1 MKKFFLLLLLT
12 IPSFNVG
19 LISSAYS
26 QTTESAKGMAM
37 CDRIQKQ
44 AICEEYRLSTLT
56 SADKKIIERHCTS
69 DALCPE
75 QNRVARCLKFKDP
88 DDVVFDKHYYRDVT
102 DKEEWQPGYIE
113 ETCTNNNG
121 KYIAD

>member
-1 MKKFFLLLLLT
+1 MKKFFLLLPLTLSLLY
-12 IPSFNVG
+12 VG

-26 QTTESAKGMAM
+26 QSAASAKGMAM

-56 SADKKIIERHCTS
+56 GADKKIIEKHCTT

-75 QNRVARCLKFKDP
+75 QNRIARCLRFKDP
-88 DDVVFDKHYYRDVT
+88 DDVVFDKHYYRDVA

-113 ETCTNNNG
+113 ETCISNNG